1 MTGLAA
7 TVVIAAFDATIV
19 STTLPRVAQ
28 ALDGMSLYAWVGTGY
43 LLASAAAILI
53 FGRLGDLF
61 GRKPL
66 MLASIAFRVLQGIG
80 SGMMTATAFAAPAD
94 LFPDPR
100 RRVRWMAMLSASFAA
115 ASGIGP
121 ALGGMVTQ
129 ALGWRAAFF
138 VTPIA
143 GAIALYLLKRHF
155 PDIRP
160 VHDARR
166 RNIDWPGAIL
176 LTVAVGAPLAGLE
189 LLVARNNAIPAGCG
203 ERCREHRH
211 PADPAA

>member
-66 MLASIAFRVLQGIG
+66 MLASIAIISVGSGLAALSQTMSQLIAFRVLQGIG

-166 RNIDWPGAIL
+166 RNIDWPGA
-176 LTVAVGAPLAGLE
+176 TTQFRLAG
-189 LLVARNNAIPAGCG
+189 RSPCWWAGSRAQ
-203 ERCREHRH
+203 RC
-211 PADPAA
+211 